1 MPRLFTGLEIPSD
14 VSQSLSMLRGGLPGA
29 RWIDPENYHVTLRFI
44 GDVDDVIAH
53 EVASM
58 LGRVRREA
66 FELRIEDLK
75 SFGGRK
81 PRQIVATLG
90 PAQALM
96 ELQAEHER
104 LMQRVGLEPEGRK
117 YTPHVSLA
125 RLRESSSRQVAD
137 YLALRAPFRSPPF
150 KVSRFVLFSSRAAVG
165 GGPYVGVTRG
175 PSSAA
180 ADHTGF
186 NSLDCTSKMAVAKP
200 WLSASISRISESGV
214 GRGVATSP
222 TTLEKS
228 KVSSASYL
236 RASCC
241 MRLLSARQAM
251 CRNLRPRLR
260 AASSVR
266 SSSMEPTPWLCHG
279 FSIENAASASRVTAP
294 PIGRSSAVPRSV
306 PSMKKP

>member
-14 VSQSLSMLRGGLPGA
+14 VGQSLSMLRGGLPGA
-29 RWIDPENYHVTLRFI
+29 RWVDPENYHVTLRFI
-44 GDVDDVIAH
+44 GDVDDVVAH
-53 EVASM
+53 EIASM

-75 SFGGRK
+75 SFGGHK

-150 KVSRFVLFSSRAAVG
+150 KVSRFVLFSSRASVG
-165 GGPYVGVTRG
+165 GGPYVVE
-175 PSSAA
+175 AA
-180 ADHTGF
+180 YP
-186 NSLDCTSKMAVAKP
+186 L
-200 WLSASISRISESGV
+200 
-214 GRGVATSP
+214 
-222 TTLEKS
+222 
-228 KVSSASYL
+228 
-236 RASCC
+236 
-241 MRLLSARQAM
+241 
-251 CRNLRPRLR
+251 
-260 AASSVR
+260 AA
-266 SSSMEPTPWLCHG
+266 
-279 FSIENAASASRVTAP
+279 
-294 PIGRSSAVPRSV
+294 
-306 PSMKKP
+306 

>member
-1 MPRLFTGLEIPSD
+1 MPRLFSAIEIP
-14 VSQSLSMLRGGLPGA
+14 QSIAARLTLLRAGLTGA

-165 GGPYVGVTRG
+165 GGPYVVE
-175 PSSAA
+175 AA
-180 ADHTGF
+180 YP
-186 NSLDCTSKMAVAKP
+186 L
-200 WLSASISRISESGV
+200 
-214 GRGVATSP
+214 
-222 TTLEKS
+222 
-228 KVSSASYL
+228 
-236 RASCC
+236 
-241 MRLLSARQAM
+241 
-251 CRNLRPRLR
+251 
-260 AASSVR
+260 AA
-266 SSSMEPTPWLCHG
+266 
-279 FSIENAASASRVTAP
+279 
-294 PIGRSSAVPRSV
+294 
-306 PSMKKP
+306 